1 MREFARNLTEQ
12 LTETAAT
19 QPLRQGFGGHSM
31 IAPLKRVLVQR
42 PAPSTAPDE
51 GRRFNYPHPA
61 NDALA
66 LAEHE
71 AFTNVLINAG
81 IEVISRPA
89 APDGLLDAIF
99 VYDSSYITDEG
110 AILTRPGKVVRRPE
124 VELARQAYESLG
136 IPIIGEITEPGV
148 LEGGDLCWLD
158 QNVLAVGEGY
168 RTNAAGI
175 DQLQI
180 ILQPLG
186 VDVYRVA
193 LPHWHGE
200 EECLHLLSLLSPVD
214 EQVAVVHL
222 PLMATSFVQ
231 LLRASGWTLIEIPEE
246 EFSTQGT
253 NVLALEPGKVLML
266 KDNPGTKARLEE
278 HGIEVLTYTGDEISH
293 NRAGGPTCLT
303 RPILRDTA
311 AERLD

>member
-12 LTETAAT
+12 LTESAAT
-19 QPLRQGFGGHSM
+19 QPVRQGFGGHSM
-31 IAPLKRVLVQR
+31 IAPLRRVLVQR
-42 PAPSTAPDE
+42 PAPSVSPTDAE
-51 GRRFNYPHPA
+51 RFHYLHA
-61 NDALA
+61 VDDALA
-66 LAEHE
+66 ITEHE
-71 AFTNVLINAG
+71 AFTTILVDAG
-81 IEVISRPA
+81 IEVIVGQP
-89 APDGLLDAIF
+89 APDGMLDSIF
-99 VYDSSYITDEG
+99 VYDSSYITDQG
-110 AILTRPGKVVRRPE
+110 AILTRPGKELRRPE
-124 VELARQAYESLG
+124 VDLARRAFEALD
-136 IPIIGEITEPGV
+136 IPIIGEIEAPGT

-180 ILQPLG
+180 ILQPLD

-200 EECLHLLSLLSPVD
+200 DECLHLLSLISPVD

-231 LLRASGWTLIEIPEE
+231 LLRTSGWTLIEIPEE

-266 KDNPGTKARLEE
+266 KDNPITKSRMEAQ
-278 HGIEVLTYTGDEISH
+278 GIEVLTYTGDEISH
-293 NRAGGPTCLT
+293 NRTGGPTCLT
-303 RPILRDTA
+303 RPILRDTSS
-311 AERLD
+311 ERLD

>member
-12 LTETAAT
+12 LTESAAT
-19 QPLRQGFGGHSM
+19 QPIRQGFGGHSM

-42 PAPSTAPDE
+42 PAPSTSPTDGE
-51 GRRFNYPHPA
+51 RFNYLHPA

-71 AFTNVLINAG
+71 AFTNILTEAG
-81 IEVISRPA
+81 IDVIVNHP
-89 APDGLLDAIF
+89 APDGLLDSIF
-99 VYDSSYITDEG
+99 VFDSSHITDEG
-110 AILTRPGKVVRRPE
+110 AILTRPGKEVRRPE
-124 VELARQAYESLG
+124 VEIARRAFEELD
-136 IPIIGEITEPGV
+136 IPIIGEIQEPGT

-175 DQLQI
+175 DQLQV
-180 ILQPLG
+180 ILQPLD
-186 VDVYRVA
+186 VDIYRVA

-200 EECLHLLSLLSPVD
+200 AECLHLLSLISPVD

-231 LLRASGWTLIEIPEE
+231 LLKSSGWTLIEIPEE

-253 NVLALEPGKVLML
+253 NVLTLEPGKVLML
-266 KDNPGTKARLEE
+266 KENPVTKSRLEA
-278 HGIEVLTYTGDEISH
+278 HGITVLTYTGDEISH
-293 NRAGGPTCLT
+293 NRTGGPTCLT
-303 RPILRDTA
+303 RPILRDTT